1 MIKQNSIKLWNASPT
16 IYANYRGINYGIAT
30 DTELYSAQLTQYLDA
45 NTINSNDIR
54 GGIYFYS
61 WKDSRGQSGREWTC
75 MPVEVFLYTD
85 DELEQGYDY
94 LHFRSMT
101 ENGIIGN
108 NTIKLAKLEISP
120 DKHYGKITF
129 PDFYGIQGIWTETNS
144 NNVKYIFYNK
154 LVEYNAEEWMRGYFE
169 TLNNLTETQ
178 TLSLGDGWLSRLS
191 EETIKIATDKGWT
204 LA

>member
-30 DTELYSAQLTQYLDA
+30 DTELYSSWTYQSLDA
-45 NTINSNDIR
+45 NTIDLNDKKAVV
-54 GGIYFYS
+54 YFYS
-61 WKDSRGQSGREWTC
+61 WKDSRDQSGREWTC

-85 DELEQGYDY
+85 DELIQGYDY
-94 LHFRSMT
+94 LHFRGMT
-101 ENGIIGN
+101 KDGIIPSQLIYQ
-108 NTIKLAKLEISP
+108 TKFEISP

-129 PDFYGIQGIWTETNS
+129 PNFYGIQGIWAETNT
-144 NNVKYIFYNK
+144 NNVKYIIYNK
-154 LVEYNAEEWMRGYFE
+154 LVDCNPEKWMHGYFE
-169 TLNNLTETQ
+169 SLVKLNETK
-178 TLSLGDGWLSRLS
+178 TLSLGPGWLSRLS